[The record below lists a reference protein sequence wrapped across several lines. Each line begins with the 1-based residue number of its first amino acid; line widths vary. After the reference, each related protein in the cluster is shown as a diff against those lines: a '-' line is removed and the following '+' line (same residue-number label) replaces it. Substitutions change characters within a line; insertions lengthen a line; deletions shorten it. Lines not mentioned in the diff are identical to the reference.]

1 MTSGKEEAET
11 TLVDYFVV
19 AGYDPEVGL
28 VIDTTCDDCAWEEEN
43 GITLSSKDQ
52 RPPLQRAFIAKILHH
67 FPQRRA
73 GAPFSDEVLSLCMPK
88 GLRFFTEKDVPLDV
102 SLHTFANI
110 REDGS
115 RINGTVITYYEEV
128 RDARICEA
136 MSLLHTEH
144 VRKLTAGE
152 PSIDRDRPHV
162 PPGTVSGGTHTLPR
176 GRRSR
181 TKRISYYD
189 GGGHNTLFMSKT
201 LCLITRL
208 PLVCSTTTILRT
220 LHEILTSGSQPE
232 LPLESYIYWLLN
244 EIPLPSPGT
253 TLKVSMLDSTILVQ
267 RPGSREL
274 PIFDDSL
281 AAMFQFIT
289 VEKFLRLFACF
300 LLEHQILLCSKDY
313 SRLMCVSE
321 ALSALA
327 FPFRW
332 QMVYVPILPYSQLKF
347 VEAPVPYVMGWCYE
361 DSVPEFLF
369 QSNVCVLDIDT
380 GRTEFP
386 EDLPPFPGAK
396 QLSQEIKS
404 ALERYST
411 WDEMSKSVISGTTP
425 SATSSPATAVANRG
439 NLVRR
444 TEEWSSKRMSRS
456 FDRDDATTNDD
467 IHDSLLS
474 PRPSR
479 ADLTPLPLEN
489 VLRNNSTVARVAEIA
504 RRAGV
509 LVDVQDL
516 EQELTCKDQYTN
528 SPVCKQYFQNARLN
542 NAIRECVLNRIV
554 CMLYSYEHFVVGGQ
568 GCSDKEA
575 FDESRDSLV
584 CFDKASFLSDQPDS
598 HLGFLAAFLETQMF
612 TSFIDAKILSQWEP
626 PDENLVLFDS
636 RIAAMREK
644 LGLSMVRT
652 PTYESTPPFAYTEE
666 LISKREETLDYVV
679 PGPHEL
685 AGAVAM
691 RYDGIWPE
699 QLNTALLE
707 GAMGLSPAPSPWK
720 QRYPRLR
727 PRQQENV
734 GAGGRPTSTY
744 GGAGLVGDSP
754 ALVAQQQL
762 KFVDQLLR
770 ETKGK
775 TKRMLVDKMGK
786 EAVQLGHL
794 DAGITGVEENT
805 LVASFCDLLERIWA
819 HGLVKK
825 QGKSSL
831 WSFVLQ
837 HQDLEKTV
845 LSTRTMSSSM
855 LTPGDG
861 PRSTIKRTP
870 SLPHCEVPAPVIVQ
884 PSNENDFAGAISEIV
899 ESIQRELGKGDDESS
914 PAWSRSIL
922 RAANF
927 LADKL
932 SNNPREE
939 SRGVSRNTPSQKAQG
954 MQSST
959 MRKSNSVGDFTNPA
973 WNSEIGST
981 PDVAG
986 SPRRRSQSRPRS
998 PDSGPRILLAPLPN
1012 HIAYDLKNVLRM
1024 TEIKTDIG
1032 YARAFVRLAL
1042 ERKLLHRHLGT
1053 LLGNS
1058 RLLSELYKPYAF
1070 VRCEDEREQF
1080 LYHILSLNAAQF
1092 RCFTN
1097 TFTKT
1102 KMDYQVVIVTGG
1114 WRGSLPAV
1122 WVTVGGSLCSSPQ
1135 INLPANTPLFKFD
1148 HKNLGVLSTLRI
1160 GHAPGT
1166 ERPPKW
1172 YLDYVVVRNEITGQM
1187 YRFPCG
1193 RWFGQGVEDSRW
1205 FGNGCDISLER
1216 LLVAEPVCED
1226 ENSESSFTT
1235 VPNSPARSA
1244 RRGRVSSRSQTPQ
1257 RERSPSQ
1264 NRHDS
1269 TANRKT
1275 RINEIQQLLG
1285 EAVNA
1290 LVKYFYS
1297 EKNSKSELAHLLC
1310 GERGLVIAIE
1320 QAFQFG
1326 RHGSVWLF
1334 RQPSP
1339 WDYVEKV
1346 CVWLMDLLR
1355 RRDATWTREQRELVT
1370 HALRLVRR
1378 ISDRGALG
1386 KDAKFH
1392 VFVLLTMRDHMLSG
1406 FLQLMAWTPVTAQ
1419 LFDEPSFLRTPAHL
1433 TYLSRLLDSLNEF
1446 TFTLDPSLTYGVV

>member
-1 MTSGKEEAET
+1 MTTVKEDIET

-19 AGYDPEVGL
+19 AGYDPDVGL
-28 VIDTTCDDCAWEEEN
+28 VIDTTCDDPVCGEEN
-43 GITLSSKDQ
+43 GLNPKARDQ
-52 RPPLQRAFIAKILHH
+52 QPPLQRSFVAKILHH
-67 FPQRRA
+67 FPQKRP

-88 GLRFFTEKDVPLDV
+88 GLRFFTEKNVP
-102 SLHTFANI
+102 SNITMHTFANI
-110 REDGS
+110 REDGN
-115 RINGTVITYYEEV
+115 RINGTVMTFYEEV
-128 RDARICEA
+128 RDSRLCEA

-152 PSIDRDRPHV
+152 PPLDRERHHV

-208 PLVCSTTTILRT
+208 PLVCSTMTILRT
-220 LHEILTSGSQPE
+220 LHEILTAGSQPE
-232 LPLESYIYWLLN
+232 LPLESYIYWILN
-244 EIPLPSPGT
+244 EIPLPLPGT
-253 TLKVSMLDSTILVQ
+253 TLKVTMLDSTILVQ

-281 AAMFQFIT
+281 GAMFQYIS
-289 VEKFLRLFACF
+289 VEKFLRLFTCF
-300 LLEHQILLCSKDY
+300 LLEHQILICSKEY

-321 ALSALA
+321 ALCALA

-347 VEAPVPYVMGWCYE
+347 VEAPVPYIMGWCYE
-361 DSVPEFLF
+361 ESVPDFLF

-386 EDLPPFPGAK
+386 EDLPAFPGAK
-396 QLSQEIKS
+396 QLCQEIKT
-404 ALERYST
+404 ALERYSK
-411 WDEMSKSVISGTTP
+411 WDEMSKSIVSGTTP
-425 SATSSPATAVANRG
+425 LTNSPAPGVPNRS
-439 NLVRR
+439 NNVRR
-444 TEEWSSKRMSRS
+444 TEEWSAKRMSRS
-456 FDRDDATTNDD
+456 FDHDDALDET
-467 IHDSLLS
+467 ISESVLFS

-479 ADLTPLPLEN
+479 ADLAPLPLES
-489 VLRNNSTVARVAEIA
+489 VLKNNSTLARVAEIA

-509 LVDVQDL
+509 VVDVQDL
-516 EQELTCKDQYTN
+516 EHELSCKDQYAN

-568 GCSDKEA
+568 GCSDRET
-575 FDESRDSLV
+575 FDDSRDSMV

-598 HLGFLAAFLETQMF
+598 HLAFLAAFLETQMF
-612 TSFIDAKILSQWEP
+612 TSLIDAKILSQWET

-652 PTYESTPPFAYTEE
+652 PTYESTPPFAHTEE

-685 AGAVAM
+685 AGAVTM
-691 RYDGIWPE
+691 RYEGVWP
-699 QLNTALLE
+699 QQINTALLE
-707 GAMGLSPAPSPWK
+707 GAVGLSPAPSPWK

-727 PRQQENV
+727 PKQQ
-734 GAGGRPTSTY
+734 
-744 GGAGLVGDSP
+744 D
-754 ALVAQQQL
+754 QL

-819 HGLVKK
+819 HGLIKK

-837 HQDLEKTV
+837 HQDLEKTG
-845 LSTRTMSSSM
+845 LSMRTMSSSM
-855 LTPGDG
+855 LTPGG
-861 PRSTIKRTP
+861 LMRRAP
-870 SLPHCEVPAPVIVQ
+870 SLPYCEVPAPVIVQ
-884 PSNENDFAGAISEIV
+884 PSNENDFAGAISDLV
-899 ESIQRELGKGDDESS
+899 ESIQRELGKGDDESA

-932 SNNPREE
+932 TNAPKEE
-939 SRGVSRNTPSQKAQG
+939 SRGSL
-954 MQSST
+954 ST
-959 MRKSNSVGDFTNPA
+959 AFTHRRTVPPTMKKSNSVGDFTNPS
-973 WNSEIGST
+973 WNNEVSGAPEMVT
-981 PDVAG
+981 G

-998 PDSGPRILLAPLPN
+998 PETGPRVLLAPLPT
-1012 HIAYDLKNVLRM
+1012 HVAYDLKNVLRM

-1042 ERKLLHRHLGT
+1042 ERKLLHRHLAT
-1053 LLGNS
+1053 LLANT
-1058 RLLSELYKPYAF
+1058 RLLSELYRPHAF
-1070 VRCEDEREQF
+1070 VRSEDEREQF

-1160 GHAPGT
+1160 GHASGT
-1166 ERPPKW
+1166 EKPPKW
-1172 YLDYVVVRNEITGQM
+1172 YLDYVIVRNEITGQM

-1216 LLVAEPVCED
+1216 LLVAEPVFD
-1226 ENSESSFTT
+1226 DDGADSAFGT

-1264 NRHDS
+1264 GRAHDS
-1269 TANRKT
+1269 APSWKT
-1275 RINEIQQLLG
+1275 RITEIQQVLG

-1297 EKNSKSELAHLLC
+1297 EKHSKSELAHLLC
-1310 GERGLVIAIE
+1310 GERGLVNAIE

-1346 CVWLMDLLR
+1346 CVFLMDLLR
-1355 RRDATWTREQRELVT
+1355 RRDATWPREQRELIT
-1370 HALRLVRR
+1370 HALRIVRR
-1378 ISDRGALG
+1378 ISERGALG

-1419 LFDEPSFLRTPAHL
+1419 LYDEPSFLRSPTHL

-1446 TFTLDPSLTYGVV
+1446 NFTLDPSLTYGVV